1 MIVEYEGKRY
11 ALKVVEIQN
20 PSERAIDDFDRLEYI
35 V

>member
-11 ALKVVEIQN
+11 ALKVVEIEN
-20 PSERAIDDFDRLEYI
+20 PSERAVDDFDRLAYL